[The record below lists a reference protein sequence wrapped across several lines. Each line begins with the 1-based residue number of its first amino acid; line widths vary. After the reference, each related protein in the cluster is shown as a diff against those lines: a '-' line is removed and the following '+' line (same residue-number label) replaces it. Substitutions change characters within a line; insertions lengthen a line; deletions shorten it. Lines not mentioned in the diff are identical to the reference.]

1 VARYIG
7 PKCKLSRREGR
18 DLLLKSGIR
27 SHDSKCKSETVPGQ
41 HGRTRRP
48 RISDY
53 GVQLRE
59 KQKVRRI
66 YGVME
71 KQFKTYYKIAAKK
84 KGVTGDNLLQMLESR
99 LDNVVYRMGF
109 ASTRAEA
116 RQLVSHK
123 AILVNEKKV
132 NIPSYQLNPGDNI
145 SLTSKAQLQNRV
157 QQSLEIFK
165 NREECDWV
173 DVNPEIFSGVYK
185 AIPERSS
192 LDTDINENL
201 IIELYSK

>member
-1 VARYIG
+1 MARYIG

-18 DLLLKSGIR
+18 DLLLKSGVR
-27 SHDSKCKSETVPGQ
+27 SYEDKCRSETIPGQ
-41 HGRTRRP
+41 HGRRRG
-48 RISDY
+48 RISDF
-53 GVQLRE
+53 GIQLRE

-71 KQFKTYYKIAAKK
+71 KQFKTYYKQAARK
-84 KGVTGDNLLQMLESR
+84 KGITGNNLLQTLESR

-123 AILVNEKKV
+123 AILVNDKKV

-145 SLTSKAQLQNRV
+145 SLSNKAQSQNRV
-157 QQSLEIFK
+157 KQSLEIAK

-173 DVNPEIFSGVYK
+173 DVNEGLFSGVYK
-185 AIPERSS
+185 AIPERDS